1 MEKFVDIALIAI
13 IVICAWTGYKKGLI
27 MGIGGVLIIIASLYL
42 GNLVSHTFS
51 YEVIPALRPFVS
63 GYMETNYKRAIY
75 NELDLALPEAEE
87 SGISIM
93 DLLRGGDDGEGAT
106 TPPVATVPALSADI
120 ENKKTTIYSLED
132 LIRQNPEIERSV
144 FVESIKSIGIFA
156 KPANI
161 IADEVLEY
169 EEKNEISRFDSLV
182 NVLCEK
188 LTYVIGFIMS
198 FLLILIILTVAGNLL
213 NISFKIPGF
222 DLLNDIS
229 GAIIGIA
236 TGLILCV
243 VAVWILKFTGIIFS
257 EEQLNDSVITMWFMG
272 RDVLGEFLGI

>member
-13 IVICAWTGYKKGLI
+13 IGICAWTGYKKGLI
-27 MGIGGVLIIIASLYL
+27 MGIGGVLIILASLYL

-63 GYMETNYKRAIY
+63 GYMETNYKKAIY
-75 NELDLALPEAEE
+75 NELDLALPEADE
-87 SGISIM
+87 SGIDILG
-93 DLLRGGDDGEGAT
+93 LLRGEDDEET
-106 TPPVATVPALSADI
+106 DVTPPTATVPALSSDI
-120 ENKKTTIYSLED
+120 ENKKTTVYSLED

-161 IADEVLEY
+161 IADEVLDY
-169 EEKNEISRFDSLV
+169 EEKNEVSRFEALV

-188 LTYVIGFIMS
+188 LTYVIGFVIS
-198 FLLILIILTVAGNLL
+198 FFLILIVLTVAGNLL
-213 NISFKIPGF
+213 NFSFKIPGF
-222 DLLNDIS
+222 DILNDIS

-236 TGLILCV
+236 TGIVLCV
-243 VAVWILKFTGIIFS
+243 VIVWMLKFTGIILS
-257 EEQLNDSVITMWFMG
+257 EEKIQNSVVTMWFMS